1 MPIIDVHC
9 HYGMWEFPIPGCG
22 TVDNLLRLCE
32 RYDIRYALTSSSEAI
47 VYDMRRGN
55 EALAEALAADERLL
69 GYVYC
74 HPRHLEASCREMET
88 YLPLPQFVGVKIHPS
103 YAQTPLGAA
112 QMDELMAEVAK
123 RAKLALVHTFSAADA
138 AAMDKIAERFPELN
152 IIMAH
157 ACGPHSAAAADVAAN
172 HPNLYL
178 DFCCSHA
185 IRGRVEYA
193 LSRVGTRQIVFGSD
207 MDLLDPAFTMGM
219 FEEASL
225 SREQR
230 EEIFFGNAARLLA
243 AAGFAIEV

>member
-1 MPIIDVHC
+1 MALIDVHC
-9 HYGMWEFPIPGCG
+9 HYGVWAFPIPGCG
-22 TVDNLLRLCE
+22 TVENLLRLCD
-32 RYDIRYALTSSSEAI
+32 RYDIRYALTSSAEAI

-55 EALAEALAADERLL
+55 EALAEAIGADDRLL

-74 HPRHLEASCREMET
+74 HPKHIEASCEEMDK
-88 YLPLPQFVGVKIHPS
+88 YLGQPGFIGVKIHPS
-103 YAQTPLGAA
+103 YSQTPLGSP
-112 QMDELMAEVAK
+112 QMHELIAEVAK
-123 RAKLALVHTFSAADA
+123 RAKLALIHTFSVADA
-138 AAMDKIAERFPELN
+138 TAMDKIAADFPQLS

-157 ACGPHSAAAADVAAN
+157 ACGPYSQAAADVAAR

-193 LSRVGTRQIVFGSD
+193 LSRVGAKQIVFGSD

-225 SREQR
+225 SDQDRQA
-230 EEIFFGNAARLLA
+230 IFFDNAAELLRR
-243 AAGFAIEV
+243 AGMSI